1 MNTGVLQ
8 SMNDCGLIRQVVS
21 EHRGVKSRNHCCF
34 IRQVVSEHRGF
45 IIQET
50 LWSYK
55 AIGL

>member
-8 SMNDCGLIRQVVS
+8 SMNHCSLIRQVVS
-21 EHRGVKSRNHCCF
+21 ENGGVKSGNHCGL
-34 IRQVVSEHRGF
+34 IRQVASEHRGF

-55 AIGL
+55 TGGL